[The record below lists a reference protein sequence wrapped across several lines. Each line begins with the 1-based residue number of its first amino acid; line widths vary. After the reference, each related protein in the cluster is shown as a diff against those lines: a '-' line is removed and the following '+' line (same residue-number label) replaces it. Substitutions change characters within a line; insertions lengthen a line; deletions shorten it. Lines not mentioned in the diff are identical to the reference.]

1 MKEIFFFTAITFL
14 TISSCK
20 KESATLAKDQT
31 SVQSQLQTNARGS
44 QTQTNASSSGGAFTF
59 NDREIMNFDGQQ
71 FYNSCTNELITVFG
85 DAQLIFH
92 GIYNGTKSTITVN
105 WHITGIKAV
114 GESGRE
120 YIIDGAQ
127 TYQQSYFSNGVFTT
141 KFVRNVRW
149 VTAGSDNDFIQ
160 EVTEYLKI
168 DAEGNITYLRD
179 PVNVA
184 YCQ

>member
-1 MKEIFFFTAITFL
+1 MKKIFFFTAITFL
-14 TISSCK
+14 TLSSCR
-20 KESATLAKDQT
+20 KEATTLPIDET
-31 SVQSQLQTNARGS
+31 SVQSQLQTNASGS
-44 QTQTNASSSGGAFTF
+44 QLQTNASSSGGAMPF
-59 NDREIMNFDGQQ
+59 NDREIINFDGQQ
-71 FYNSCTNELITVFG
+71 FFNSCTNELITVSG

-114 GESGRE
+114 GESGRQ
-120 YIIDGAQ
+120 YTINGAQ
-127 TYQQSYFSNGVFTT
+127 TYQESYFSNGVFTT

-149 VTAGSDNDFIQ
+149 VTAGGSNDFIQ
-160 EVTEYLKI
+160 QVTVYFKI

-179 PVNVA
+179 PVDVS